1 MNNTITGKIALALGL
16 KASQVQ
22 ACVSLLD
29 EGATIPFISRYRK
42 ERTGSLDEVQVADVK
57 SKLDYFKELEK
68 RRQSIIKSLVERDL
82 LTDELRVQLLA
93 SDSMTDLED
102 IYLPYKPK
110 KRTRATMAREKGL
123 EPLAKIL
130 MAQREAE
137 PEIKAMGFVKEG
149 VASPEDALQGARDII
164 AEWVGENQR
173 ARNSLRR
180 KFVQDALL
188 ISKKVRKKAEENPEE
203 AGKYRDYYDF
213 SEPIKRCPAHRLLA
227 MRRGETEGFL
237 KLHVRPETDEDALSI
252 LQRQYLN
259 SRNASAEQVEI
270 ALEDSY
276 KRLLQPAMETEMKNL
291 FKEKADQESIRVF
304 AENLRQLLMAPPL
317 GKQAVLALDPGYRTG
332 CKLVCLN
339 EQGDLLHNE
348 TIYPHPPRNERKQA
362 KKKVSSLVETFK
374 IDAIAVGNGTASR
387 ETEAF
392 VKSIQ
397 YKRDVSVFMVSE
409 NGASVYSAS
418 ATAREEF
425 PQYDVTVRGAV
436 SIGRRL
442 IDPLAEL
449 VKIDPKSIG
458 VGQYQ
463 HDVDQKKLQESLD
476 RVVESCVN
484 AVGVDLNTASRHLL
498 THVSGLGPKLAQN
511 IVDYRS
517 ENGRFTERKELK
529 KVKLMGDKAYQ
540 QAAGFLRVKDSVQP
554 LDDSAVHPESY
565 PVVQRMAR
573 DLNVSVD
580 ELIGNKTL
588 INSIPLQKY
597 VQGETGLPSLRDIAG
612 ELAKPGLDPRP
623 PIKVFTFSEAIR
635 KIEDIETGMKLPGIV
650 TNVTRFGA
658 FVDVGIKQN
667 GLIHISNLADRFVS
681 NPADIVSLHQHVI
694 VEVLSV
700 DVERERLQLKL
711 IKGDAEVS
719 G

>member
-1 MNNTITGKIALALGL
+1 
-16 KASQVQ
+16 
-22 ACVSLLD
+22 
-29 EGATIPFISRYRK
+29 
-42 ERTGSLDEVQVADVK
+42 
-57 SKLDYFKELEK
+57 
-68 RRQSIIKSLVERDL
+68 
-82 LTDELRVQLLA
+82 
-93 SDSMTDLED
+93 
-102 IYLPYKPK
+102 
-110 KRTRATMAREKGL
+110 
-123 EPLAKIL
+123 
-130 MAQREAE
+130 
-137 PEIKAMGFVKEG
+137 
-149 VASPEDALQGARDII
+149 
-164 AEWVGENQR
+164 
-173 ARNSLRR
+173 
-180 KFVQDALL
+180 
-188 ISKKVRKKAEENPEE
+188 
-203 AGKYRDYYDF
+203 
-213 SEPIKRCPAHRLLA
+213 
-227 MRRGETEGFL
+227 
-237 KLHVRPETDEDALSI
+237 
-252 LQRQYLN
+252 
-259 SRNASAEQVEI
+259 
-270 ALEDSY
+270 

-667 GLIHISNLADRFVS
+667 GLIHISNLADRYVS

>member
-173 ARNSLRR
+173 TRNSLRR

>member
-1 MNNTITGKIALALGL
+1 
-16 KASQVQ
+16 
-22 ACVSLLD
+22 
-29 EGATIPFISRYRK
+29 
-42 ERTGSLDEVQVADVK
+42 VK
-57 SKLDYFKELEK
+57 
-68 RRQSIIKSLVERDL
+68 
-82 LTDELRVQLLA
+82 
-93 SDSMTDLED
+93 
-102 IYLPYKPK
+102 K
-110 KRTRATMAREKGL
+110 KT
-123 EPLAKIL
+123 
-130 MAQREAE
+130 
-137 PEIKAMGFVKEG
+137 
-149 VASPEDALQGARDII
+149 
-164 AEWVGENQR
+164 
-173 ARNSLRR
+173 
-180 KFVQDALL
+180 
-188 ISKKVRKKAEENPEE
+188 EENPEE

-237 KLHVRPETDEDALSI
+237 KLHVKPETDEDALRI
-252 LQRQYLN
+252 LQGQYLN

-291 FKEKADQESIRVF
+291 FKEKADEESIRVF

-317 GKQAVLALDPGYRTG
+317 GKKAVLALDPGYRTG

-362 KKKVSSLVETFK
+362 KKKVSSLVEMFK

-565 PVVQRMAR
+565 PVVQSMAR

-580 ELIGNKTL
+580 ELIGNKAL
-588 INSIPLQKY
+588 INSIPLHKY
-597 VQGETGLPSLRDIAG
+597 VQGETGLPSLRDITS

-635 KIEDIETGMKLPGIV
+635 KIEDIQPGMKLPGIV

-700 DVERERLQLKL
+700 DVERDRLQLKL

>member
-1 MNNTITGKIALALGL
+1 
-16 KASQVQ
+16 
-22 ACVSLLD
+22 
-29 EGATIPFISRYRK
+29 
-42 ERTGSLDEVQVADVK
+42 
-57 SKLDYFKELEK
+57 
-68 RRQSIIKSLVERDL
+68 
-82 LTDELRVQLLA
+82 
-93 SDSMTDLED
+93 
-102 IYLPYKPK
+102 
-110 KRTRATMAREKGL
+110 GL
-123 EPLAKIL
+123 EPLAKII
-130 MAQREAE
+130 MAQRESE
-137 PEIKAMGFVKEG
+137 PEIRALDFVQGE
-149 VASPEDALQGARDII
+149 VESPEDALQGARDII
-164 AEWVGENQR
+164 AEWVSENQR
-173 ARNSLRR
+173 TRSNLRR
-180 KFVQDALL
+180 KFMKEALI
-188 ISKKVRKKAEENPEE
+188 ISKKVKKKVEENPEE
-203 AGKYRDYYDF
+203 AAKYQDYFDF
-213 SEPIKRCPAHRLLA
+213 AEPVKRCPAHRMLA

-237 KLHVRPETDEDALSI
+237 KLHVKPEEDETALRV
-252 LQRQYLN
+252 LQRQYVN
-259 SRNASAEQVEI
+259 GNNASANHVES

-276 KRLLQPAMETEMKNL
+276 KRLLQPAMETEMKTL
-291 FKEKADQESIRVF
+291 FKEKADEESIAVF

-317 GKQAVLALDPGYRTG
+317 GKKAVLALDPGYRTG

-348 TIYPHPPRNERKQA
+348 TIYPHPPRSERKQA
-362 KKKVSSLVETFK
+362 KKKVSSLVEMFK

-387 ETEAF
+387 ETESF
-392 VKSIQ
+392 VKGIQ

-409 NGASVYSAS
+409 DGASVYSAS
-418 ATAREEF
+418 PTAREEF

-458 VGQYQ
+458 VGQYR
-463 HDVDQKKLQESLD
+463 HDVDQKMLQKSLD

-517 ENGRFTERKELK
+517 ENGRFSSRRELK
-529 KVKLMGDKAYQ
+529 KVKLMGEKAYQ
-540 QAAGFLRVKDSVQP
+540 QAAGFLRVKDSKQP

-565 PVVQRMAR
+565 HVVEQMAK
-573 DLNVSVD
+573 DLDVSLD
-580 ELIGNKTL
+580 ELIGNKKL
-588 INSIPLQKY
+588 IDSILLKKY
-597 VQGETGLPSLRDIAG
+597 VQGETGLPSLKDIVE

-623 PIKVFTFSEAIR
+623 PIKVFTFAEAVR
-635 KIEDIETGMKLPGIV
+635 KIDDLETGMKLPGIV

-658 FVDVGIKQN
+658 FVDIGIKQN

-700 DVERERLQLKL
+700 DTERERIQLKL
-711 IKGDAEVS
+711 LKGDAEVS
-719 G
+719 S